1 MVLINL
7 DEQQVMKLDLST
19 LGGDVTTVLEEIYNQ
34 LCDLESGDD
43 SKWLEFI
50 KFQQKCFGVPAA
62 DTEAFLRTSQ
72 EWFRPRGEA
81 TAEFER
87 ASRAWFTPNCNDGQ
101 DFESVSNAWFRREA
115 SN

>member
-7 DEQQVMKLDLST
+7 DAQQVMNLDLST

-50 KFQQKCFGVPAA
+50 RFQQKCFGVPAT
-62 DTEAFLRTSQ
+62 DTESFLCTSQ

-101 DFESVSNAWFRREA
+101 DFETVSNAWFRREA
-115 SN
+115 TN

>member
-7 DEQQVMKLDLST
+7 DEQQVMNLDLST

-50 KFQQKCFGVPAA
+50 KFQQKCFGVPAT

-72 EWFRPRGEA
+72 RWFGHLDKDTPD
-81 TAEFER
+81 FER
-87 ASRAWFTPNCNDGQ
+87 VSRAWFTPNCNDGQ

-115 SN
+115 TK